1 MEKFADNFIPSSITG
16 LRGINVPLASP
27 SKLSSGN
34 VSKVKEECG
43 GSRCFSNLFPSPFPP
58 PPLLQPFPFHQSF
71 FFLGRGRNGN
81 GTRGREEEKK

>member
-1 MEKFADNFIPSSITG
+1 MEKFADNFIVSTITG

-43 GSRCFSNLFPSPFPP
+43 GSRCFSDLFPP
-58 PPLLQPFPFHQSF
+58 PPPPPTFPPQSF
-71 FFLGRGRNGN
+71 FFLGRNGN
-81 GTRGREEEKK
+81 VHVEEEEKKRRNVAWEQ